1 MTYRKQRVF
10 TQVELAAVSRRT
22 CAAFTLVEL
31 LVVVSIIA
39 LLVTMLMP
47 SLMEGVR
54 HARKVKCKV
63 NLREIPRACVV
74 YALENRYNQGG
85 ISRSLPSTGLTGGWN
100 SGARANRESLWKLVD
115 LRMLSPESLVCP
127 ALDENQ
133 VDTFANG
140 KPSGY
145 AYLTMVGR
153 TNPDSADNRD
163 YRKKWPSINSL
174 FFDGRRVAR

>member
-127 ALDENQ
+127 ALDES
-133 VDTFANG
+133 DRCLR
-140 KPSGY
+140 K
-145 AYLTMVGR
+145 GR
-153 TNPDSADNRD
+153 PRRARSCVLGAA
-163 YRKKWPSINSL
+163 
-174 FFDGRRVAR
+174 FDGADHSAGSLSVGWPAR